1 MTEDQFVELVGEMIK
16 FSISTDDEFIDDL
29 DYEIRNVAIN
39 LSKRLR
45 VEGFLVPEVRR
56 ISGLG
61 WGR

>member
-1 MTEDQFVELVGEMIK
+1 MMTEDQFVELVGEMIK

-45 VEGFLVPEVRR
+45 VEGFLVPEV
-56 ISGLG
+56 
-61 WGR
+61 GR